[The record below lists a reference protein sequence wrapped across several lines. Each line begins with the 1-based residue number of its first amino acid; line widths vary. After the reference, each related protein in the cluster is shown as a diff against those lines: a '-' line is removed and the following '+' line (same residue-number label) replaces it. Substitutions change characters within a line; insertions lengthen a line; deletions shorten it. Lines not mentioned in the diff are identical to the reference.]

1 MGGGGSKTADGCGRR
16 RPAAPRD
23 ARPPRARGME
33 RRRIRACSRGR
44 ARAIAGAPR
53 RARPT
58 PARAAAA
65 AAKAKPKV
73 VLPSYYQDAFN
84 SVDDLKRVLDK
95 RVAAS
100 PWNPRRPRG
109 RSRRILTDT
118 KEQGELFKFLKTE
131 FAEELLDCY
140 RAIRRKELFKKGDDQ
155 APRIAEAKRIN
166 DVYCKPGA
174 EFQVN
179 LSSRLVRKLKK
190 DLGDDANVTVHLYDK
205 ISDDLVLMI
214 AKDKLKRFVETRR
227 AEEQAAI
234 EEAEREEKANPG
246 KKKVR
251 ATQAVRIHQ
260 AVDEFPHRF
269 LAPDFFRGQLGL
281 KDLAYPPIDDDVKTP
296 LHRFS
301 CGAVSTHGQNH
312 GKYKVN
318 QDRCLARTLQER
330 RDPEGA
336 TSCLFLCADGH
347 GKDGHYVAD
356 YVVKRVLDEMGKACA
371 APDSGVLKAWDSC
384 YDIADKNLNDF
395 DELGLDRQSSG
406 TTCVGAMLVG
416 DDLWVAS
423 TGDAKI
429 VLGQVSEK
437 CALQAVQ
444 VTVEHKI
451 TDATEIQRIEEA
463 GGVVEPAPGY
473 ACDRIW
479 FDESFSG
486 PGLQPTRTLGDH
498 AAKKIGVI
506 ATPDVSHVKLTASD
520 KFIILASDGVWEYVS
535 NRQAVRFVEASLRL
549 NVNEPLRAEMAAKYL
564 VNIATKYWINEGGG
578 YQDDISATVVVL
590 DPPVWKKKYE

>member
-1 MGGGGSKTADGCGRR
+1 MGGGGSKTADGG
-16 RPAAPRD
+16 
-23 ARPPRARGME
+23 GGGE
-33 RRRIRACSRGR
+33 
-44 ARAIAGAPR
+44 
-53 RARPT
+53 
-58 PARAAAA
+58 
-65 AAKAKPKV
+65 KAKPKV

-95 RVAAS
+95 RVAA
-100 PWNPRRPRG
+100 
-109 RSRRILTDT
+109 ILTDT

-140 RAIRRKELFKKGDDQ
+140 RAIHAYKELFKKGDDQ

-205 ISDDLVLMI
+205 ISDDL
-214 AKDKLKRFVETRR
+214 
-227 AEEQAAI
+227 AAI

-318 QDRCLARTLQER
+318 QDRCLVAHPFKNG

-356 YVVKRVLDEMGKACA
+356 Y
-371 APDSGVLKAWDSC
+371 AWDSC

-429 VLGQVSEK
+429 VLGQVKEGDPPVDLEDNAKNEELPSPRTGEDPPK
-437 CALQAVQ
+437 NAPGRRRS
-444 VTVEHKI
+444 T
-451 TDATEIQRIEEA
+451 ATE
-463 GGVVEPAPGY
+463 
-473 ACDRIW
+473 
-479 FDESFSG
+479 
-486 PGLQPTRTLGDH
+486 PTRTLGDH

>member
-1 MGGGGSKTADGCGRR
+1 MGGGGSKTADG
-16 RPAAPRD
+16 
-23 ARPPRARGME
+23 
-33 RRRIRACSRGR
+33 
-44 ARAIAGAPR
+44 
-53 RARPT
+53 
-58 PARAAAA
+58 
-65 AAKAKPKV
+65 
-73 VLPSYYQDAFN
+73 
-84 SVDDLKRVLDK
+84 
-95 RVAAS
+95 
-100 PWNPRRPRG
+100 
-109 RSRRILTDT
+109 ILTDT

-140 RAIRRKELFKKGDDQ
+140 RAIHAYKELFKKGDDQ

-318 QDRCLARTLQER
+318 QDRCLVAHPFKNG

-371 APDSGVLKAWDSC
+371 APDADVLKAWDSC

-429 VLGQVSEK
+429 VLGQVKEGDPPVDLEDNAKNEELPSPRTGEDPPKNAPGRRRSTATEVSEK